1 MAKITRYSGN
11 LKAFGSAAQGTER
24 TVFGG
29 TAQSDLLTDNV
40 DASFLRGWGIVPVNG
55 NPTKQDFNAL
65 GFTVSQM
72 LAYLHQQGV
81 AEWDAAQEYNV
92 DAVVVIGSAIYIS
105 KTNANIG
112 NPPVTDSGANWTH
125 ATARANM
132 PQGLQRVSTSLP
144 TDYQLQTWS
153 DALEDGH
160 YDVSLTVA
168 QNGLPAGWW
177 YIDVQR
183 HTLDGAANPW
193 RTLTATSFG
202 SGNTPND
209 VYQSTDN
216 NGIWTPFERMTKDV
230 DFTASLTPNGY
241 QKLPSGLIMQWGSTP
256 PAAIP
261 ANGSLVIVFP
271 LTFPNQIFGPPLV
284 SSLSRAYYT
293 VSTGLNGVVSSFSTT
308 SFTAVNASRAVPAV
322 TNGCTWT
329 AIGY

>member
-40 DASFLRGWGIVPVNG
+40 DASFLRGWGIVPVSG

-92 DAVVVIGSAIYIS
+92 DAIVVIGSAIYIS

-144 TDYQLQTWS
+144 ADYQLQTWS

-160 YDVSLTVA
+160 YSVTLTVA
-168 QNGLPAGWW
+168 QNGLPSGRWL
-177 YIDVQR
+177 IDVHR
-183 HTLDGAANPW
+183 DSTDAPGNEY
-193 RTLTATSFG
+193 RVITAKSTG
-202 SGNTPND
+202 NGNTANQRYISSD
-209 VYQSTDN
+209 TLGV
-216 NGIWTPFERMTKDV
+216 WTPFVNLPTFSTGQV
-230 DFTASLTPNGY
+230 WQDFTALRVDGVTYTNSTGGNIEVLISVVSLSCIPVVGG
-241 QKLPSGLIMQWGSTP
+241 LPLLPGSGLIEPTTGRR
-256 PAAIP
+256 AI
-261 ANGSLVIVFP
+261 SFP
-271 LTFPNQIFGPPLV
+271 
-284 SSLSRAYYT
+284 
-293 VSTGLNGVVSSFSTT
+293 
-308 SFTAVNASRAVPAV
+308 VPAGA
-322 TNGCTWT
+322 TYKILGISSGWMELR
-329 AIGY
+329 